1 MEKSSAF
8 EKLKTDDPAT
18 AGFLQD
24 IAAVFGK
31 PCAVAIRFKDGERYD
46 GGRFMAAQDYPDFL
60 ARLPKPLYL
69 RQRKGKRR

>member
-1 MEKSSAF
+1 MNKAEAF
-8 EKLKTDDPAT
+8 SRLQADDTET
-18 AGFLQD
+18 AGFLQG

-69 RQRKGKRR
+69 RQRRRKR

>member
-1 MEKSSAF
+1 MDKSEAF
-8 EKLKTDDPAT
+8 NKLKTDDPSTAT
-18 AGFLQD
+18 FLQD

-46 GGRFMAAQDYPDFL
+46 GGRFMAACDYSDFL

-69 RQRKGKRR
+69 RQRRRKR

>member
-1 MEKSSAF
+1 MNKAEAF
-8 EKLKTDDPAT
+8 SRLQADDPAA

-46 GGRFMAAQDYPDFL
+46 GGRFMAACDYSDFL
-60 ARLPKPLYL
+60 ARLPKPLYQ
-69 RQRKGKRR
+69 RQRRRKR